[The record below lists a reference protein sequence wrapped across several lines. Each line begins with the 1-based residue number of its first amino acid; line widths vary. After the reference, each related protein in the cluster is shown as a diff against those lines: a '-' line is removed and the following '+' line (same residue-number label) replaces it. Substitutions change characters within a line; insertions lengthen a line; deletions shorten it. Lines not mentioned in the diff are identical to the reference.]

1 MVKKILIFFSMGLFA
16 LGMAGCSSSGHAGS
30 VSVQTGPAEELPEQE
45 VMCAIRI
52 RLGDTVLDGVLYDN
66 PTAQG
71 FAEMLPVTT
80 ETWHAAPGF
89 ARAFDLTEQIEQKG
103 TPGYGYEPGSLAYWD
118 EGPSIAMIYAASR
131 RETVV
136 PVVPIGKMTSDAS
149 MLEEYEDIITIEL
162 VEDEESLSGTGG
174 TLTENSGGMTEN
186 GGVAGGNE
194 TVFTA
199 DTKVWD
205 VIHDPVFGDYGR
217 LIFPADRSISDSLTL
232 GDVGNILTWYSYVSH
247 ERTVEIANYLRE
259 QAALGEQIFYDIYTE
274 EEKAADPAKEAEGT
288 SQQELTESRSH
299 RAFAGFSMGSVT
311 TWHTFQYCMDYFR
324 YFLPSSGN
332 LTSDGAYME
341 RLVTEAGYGSE
352 DFFIYAMSGTE
363 DFAYAAFTNQI
374 QAMINAPGGI
384 FVDADNERAG
394 NLAYRVQE
402 GNAHDGNA
410 ALQYIYNGLIWL
422 RAEEK

>member
-1 MVKKILIFFSMGLFA
+1 MGLFT

-30 VSVQTGPAEELPEQE
+30 VSVQTGPAEKLPEQE

-52 RLGDTVLDGVLYDN
+52 RLGDAVLDGVLYDN

-89 ARAFDLTEQIEQKG
+89 ARAFDLPAQIAEKG
-103 TPGYGYEPGSLAYWD
+103 EPGYGYEPGSLAYWD
-118 EGPSIAMIYAASR
+118 EGPSIAMIYEASR

-162 VEDEESLSGTGG
+162 VEDEEVPSGTGD

-186 GGVAGGNE
+186 EGVAGGNE

-199 DTKVWD
+199 DTKVLD

-232 GDVGNILTWYSYVSH
+232 GDVGNILTWYSYVSPD
-247 ERTVEIANYLRE
+247 RTVEIANYLRE
-259 QAALGEQIFYDIYTE
+259 QAASGEQIFYDIYTE

-299 RAFAGFSMGSVT
+299 RVFAGFSMGSVT
-311 TWHTFQYCMDYFR
+311 TWHAFQYCMDYFR

-332 LTSDGAYME
+332 LTSDGTYME
-341 RLVTEAGYGSE
+341 QLVTEAGYGSE

-384 FVDADNERAG
+384 FADADNEREG

>member
-1 MVKKILIFFSMGLFA
+1 MGLFA

-30 VSVQTGPAEELPEQE
+30 ASVQTGPAEELPEQE

-52 RLGDTVLDGVLYDN
+52 RLGDAVLDGVLYDN

-71 FAEMLPVTT
+71 FAEMLPITT

-118 EGPSIAMIYAASR
+118 EGPSIAMIYEASR

-174 TLTENSGGMTEN
+174 TLTENSGEVTEN
-186 GGVAGGNE
+186 EDVAGGNE

-232 GDVGNILTWYSYVSH
+232 GMWEISSH
-247 ERTVEIANYLRE
+247 GIPMSVPRGRLR
-259 QAALGEQIFYDIYTE
+259 
-274 EEKAADPAKEAEGT
+274 
-288 SQQELTESRSH
+288 
-299 RAFAGFSMGSVT
+299 
-311 TWHTFQYCMDYFR
+311 
-324 YFLPSSGN
+324 
-332 LTSDGAYME
+332 
-341 RLVTEAGYGSE
+341 
-352 DFFIYAMSGTE
+352 
-363 DFAYAAFTNQI
+363 
-374 QAMINAPGGI
+374 
-384 FVDADNERAG
+384 
-394 NLAYRVQE
+394 
-402 GNAHDGNA
+402 
-410 ALQYIYNGLIWL
+410 
-422 RAEEK
+422 

>member
-1 MVKKILIFFSMGLFA
+1 
-16 LGMAGCSSSGHAGS
+16 MAGCSSSGHAGS
-30 VSVQTGPAEELPEQE
+30 ASVQTGPAEELPEQE
-45 VMCAIRI
+45 VMCTIRI
-52 RLGDTVLDGVLYDN
+52 RLGDTVLDGILYDN

-71 FAEMLPVTT
+71 FAEMLPITT

-118 EGPSIAMIYAASR
+118 EGPSIAMIYEASR

-174 TLTENSGGMTEN
+174 TLTENSGEVIEN
-186 GGVAGGNE
+186 EGVAGGNE

-232 GDVGNILTWYSYVSH
+232 GDVGNILTWYSYVSPD
-247 ERTVEIANYLRE
+247 RTVEIANYLRE
-259 QAALGEQIFYDIYTE
+259 QAASGEQIFMTFTRRRKRQRTRRKRIPDCSFSVEHPVENCRYQCGRRICLCGRHARQFSPCAGVV
-274 EEKAADPAKEAEGT
+274 EK
-288 SQQELTESRSH
+288 
-299 RAFAGFSMGSVT
+299 
-311 TWHTFQYCMDYFR
+311 
-324 YFLPSSGN
+324 
-332 LTSDGAYME
+332 
-341 RLVTEAGYGSE
+341 
-352 DFFIYAMSGTE
+352 
-363 DFAYAAFTNQI
+363 
-374 QAMINAPGGI
+374 
-384 FVDADNERAG
+384 
-394 NLAYRVQE
+394 
-402 GNAHDGNA
+402 
-410 ALQYIYNGLIWL
+410 GL
-422 RAEEK
+422 